1 MLYAAS
7 EITFLILLAALVGGA
22 IGWGVAQANSL
33 RLNQRLAHGRAD
45 APMERELA
53 TAWET
58 IEDLNR
64 RLQVAH
70 ETIRSAVH
78 SEPED
83 AAPAPDESTGA
94 DFETAAE
101 GDPVVFDG
109 DDAADDPVGERL
121 SQRVASASIANQ
133 SDVEIKF

>member
-1 MLYAAS
+1 MFYAAS
-7 EITFLILLAALVGGA
+7 QIAVWILLAAVVGGG

-33 RLNQRLAHGRAD
+33 RLDRRLAQGRAD

-70 ETIRSAVH
+70 ETIRSAVD
-78 SEPED
+78 SESGEVTGGESVDETSLHDEP
-83 AAPAPDESTGA
+83 AAYEH
-94 DFETAAE
+94 E
-101 GDPVVFDG
+101 GDG
-109 DDAADDPVGERL
+109 DPVGERL
-121 SQRVASASIANQ
+121 SQRVASASVANQ